1 MSPSEANHE
10 RFQQILVNNPDVQG
24 LVCLTTTGRIKLE
37 ANYSFRSSNE
47 FKFLNKRIA
56 QLNSLIDQQGSE
68 FYDKEVIDTTAV
80 PEIDKADVLYFYHGV
95 KLGFSKEEAKKLVN
109 EIIKQ
114 L

>member
-1 MSPSEANHE
+1 M
-10 RFQQILVNNPDVQG
+10 
-24 LVCLTTTGRIKLE
+24 CLTTTGRVKLE

-56 QLNSLIDQQGSE
+56 QLNNLIAQQGSE

-80 PEIDKADVLYFYHGV
+80 PEIDKPDVLYNYHGV
-95 KLGFSKEEAKKLVN
+95 QLGFSKEEAKKLLN

>member
-24 LVCLTTTGRIKLE
+24 LVCLTTTGRVKLE

-47 FKFLNKRIA
+47 FKFLQKRIA
-56 QLNSLIDQQGSE
+56 QLNNLIAEQGGK
-68 FYDKEVIDTTAV
+68 FYDKEVVDPTAV
-80 PEIDKADVLYFYHGV
+80 PEIDKADVLFFYRGV
-95 KLGFSKEEAKKLVN
+95 KFGFSKEEAKRLVN

>member
-1 MSPSEANHE
+1 MSPSQANHE

-24 LVCLTTTGRIKLE
+24 LVCLTTTGRVKLE

-47 FKFLNKRIA
+47 FKFLNKRVA
-56 QLNSLIDQQGSE
+56 QLNSLIADQGAN
-68 FYDKEVIDTTAV
+68 FYDKEVIDPTAV
-80 PEIDKADVLYFYHGV
+80 PEMDKPEVLYNYHGV
-95 KLGFSKEEAKKLVN
+95 QLGFSKEEAKRLVN